1 MCLTKNKQ
9 PKQTGAQI
17 RAKEVTSQTAHRGA
31 PVAEVAKMVNT
42 SGASQHH
49 ADRRTG
55 SDKRS

>member
-31 PVAEVAKMVNT
+31 AVAEVATMGKY
-42 SGASQHH
+42 
-49 ADRRTG
+49 
-55 SDKRS
+55 